1 MSKCR
6 GLSSYIAIYFAILY
20 ITKDR
25 DTYTYITEIEKN
37 LGECMTVTTLVWT

>member
-1 MSKCR
+1 
-6 GLSSYIAIYFAILY
+6 LQNILQY

-37 LGECMTVTTLVWT
+37 LGECSIYAQHNESKSATNFLELST